1 MSINQTCMKEKREE
15 NFIRNT
21 QNQSSNFRTKN
32 WVELNDDSCGTHNTN
47 SQIKIKTLRK
57 KFRLLQGCIYT
68 CEWSYN
74 NC

>member
-32 WVELNDDSCGTHNTN
+32 WVELNDDSCGTHNAN
-47 SQIKIKTLRK
+47 SQIKIKTLIK
-57 KFRLLQGCIYT
+57 KFRALQ
-68 CEWSYN
+68 
-74 NC
+74 